1 MRWQHVTISI
11 LLIAFLIVPGMAQVI
26 PPGAMSGI
34 SGMSPGAKYLYG
46 SPDLSAAIAGPN
58 EFTPGDE
65 TALTVIISNSGLNT
79 HKIVGP
85 DVINRDD
92 MPNTAKLATVTLRGD
107 GTPFTVKT
115 DPQFV
120 SDIMGGAARDATFVV
135 KVDDSAKP
143 GTYTLPL
150 EVAYTYLQ
158 EAEDYAPNLLRY
170 NYQKKTA
177 TLPLTVR
184 VTPNLRVEVLDLQSE
199 SLNVGTEGYVSMTL
213 KNIGYDTATSAIAMI
228 VRNGASPLIP
238 TDSSVYVGTLE
249 PGETADVKFKVSVSN
264 NAEPQSY
271 PLDITITYED
281 SEGRPAA
288 SRMVTVGL
296 PVGGKIDFDVVSPPA
311 VLYPGG
317 KSILEVVYKN
327 TGAAKV
333 YNAQARI
340 SAVDPF
346 TSSDDTAYLGDL
358 APGETATA
366 KFEVS
371 IDAGATLKEYGID
384 SEIRYRDDLD
394 NSKISDTM
402 KARVVLEK
410 RPGVLFTNPVFL
422 VVIAVII
429 IGAGY
434 YIFMHRKKN

>member
-1 MRWQHVTISI
+1 MRWQHVTI
-11 LLIAFLIVPGMAQVI
+11 LLLMIALLVA
-26 PPGAMSGI
+26 PGAAQ
-34 SGMSPGAKYLYG
+34 GAKYLYG
-46 SPDLSAAIAGPN
+46 SPELSAAIAGTN
-58 EFTPGDE
+58 EFAPGAE
-65 TALTVIISNSGLNT
+65 TDLTIIISNSGLNT
-79 HKIVGP
+79 HKIVGS
-85 DVINRDD
+85 DIITRDD
-92 MPNTAKLATVTLRGD
+92 LPNTAKLATVTLKSE
-107 GTPFTVKT
+107 GTPFTIKT

-120 SDIMGGAARDATFVV
+120 SDIYGGAAADATFIV
-135 KVDDSAKP
+135 KVDDSAEP
-143 GTYTLPL
+143 GTYTLSL

-158 EAEDYAPNLLRY
+158 EAEEYGSDLLRY
-170 NYQKKTA
+170 NYQKKTE

-184 VTPNLRVEVLDLQSE
+184 VTPDLRVEVLDLQSE

-213 KNIGYDTATSAIAMI
+213 KNIGHDTATSAIAMI

-238 TDSSVYVGTLE
+238 TDGSAYVGTLG

-271 PLDITITYED
+271 PLDLMITYED
-281 SEGRPAA
+281 YEGRPAA
-288 SRMVTVGL
+288 SRTVTIGL
-296 PVGGKIDFDVVSPPA
+296 PVGGKIDFDVVSSPA

-402 KARVVLEK
+402 KTRVVLEK

-422 VVIAVII
+422 VVVAAII
-429 IGAGY
+429 VGAGY
-434 YIFMHRKKN
+434 YIFVHRKKS